1 AGVTPAQGCAKPTVG
16 FAYDKVPPF
25 ALRSACASRRFS
37 VAIFLLASFTMTAAV
52 TDSIAT
58 ARRRES
64 GALPHPRRG
73 LLTGWGRYPLSES
86 DIYRP
91 DKIAELQAVVTA
103 DESSL
108 IARGAGRAY
117 GDAALNDQSRVV
129 DLTRLNRML
138 SFDPSSGLLR
148 CEAGVTIAELIDV
161 FLPRGFFPPVTP
173 GTRFVTL
180 GGSIAADVH
189 GKNHHRDSSLSSHVI
204 SFDLMIA
211 SGDVIRC
218 SREENAAFFWAT
230 IGGMGLTGVILE
242 LELRMRRVESAYLEG
257 EVIRAGNID
266 AAIEAF
272 ERIDAQ
278 YGYSVAWIDCNS
290 GKSALGRSVLNVG
303 NFATLDQLPRN
314 LAQNPLSTM
323 PKLSPLVPFDF
334 PGFALNSL
342 SVRAFNALIYAF
354 GRDKAAHTIF
364 DWESFFYPL
373 DSIRNWNRIYGKRGF
388 VQYQCVWPPDESR
401 AGLVEVLEAISRSG
415 RGSFLA
421 VLKKF
426 GEQDGLLSFPMPG
439 YTLAL
444 DFPVTDGL
452 LEFLDSL
459 DAMVLKRGGRVYLA
473 KDARMS
479 PETFRAMY
487 PNLGKWQE
495 AKALA
500 DPDNRFSSSL

>member
-1 AGVTPAQGCAKPTVG
+1 
-16 FAYDKVPPF
+16 
-25 ALRSACASRRFS
+25 
-37 VAIFLLASFTMTAAV
+37 MTAAL
-52 TDSIAT
+52 TSSITAT
-58 ARRRES
+58 NRRES
-64 GALPHPRRG
+64 GAMPNARRA

-91 DKIAELQAVVTA
+91 DKIAELQAVVTGNG
-103 DESSL
+103 SSL

-117 GDAALNDQSRVV
+117 GDAALNDQNRVV

-138 SFDPSSGLLR
+138 SFDAAAGLLR

-161 FLPRGFFPPVTP
+161 FIPRGFFPPVTP

-189 GKNHHRDSSLSSHVI
+189 GKNHHRDSSLASHVT

-211 SGDVIRC
+211 SGHVLRC
-218 SREENAAFFWAT
+218 SREENPELFWAT
-230 IGGMGLTGVILE
+230 VGGMGLTGVILE
-242 LELRMRRVESAYLEG
+242 LELRMRRIESVYLEG
-257 EVIRAGNID
+257 ELIRAGNID

-272 ERIDAQ
+272 ERADSQ

-290 GKSALGRSVLNVG
+290 GKSALGRSILSVG
-303 NFATLDQLPRN
+303 NFATLAQLPRD
-314 LAQNPLSTM
+314 LAQDPLSTM
-323 PKLSPLVPFDF
+323 PRLSPIVPFDF

-342 SVRAFNALIYAF
+342 TVKAFNAVYYAF
-354 GRDKAAHTIF
+354 HRERTAHTIF
-364 DWESFFYPL
+364 DWDSFFYPL

-388 VQYQCVWPPDESR
+388 VQYQCVWPPDRSR

-426 GEQDGLLSFPMPG
+426 GAQDGLLSFPMPG

-444 DFPVTDGL
+444 DFPVTEGL

-473 KDARMS
+473 KDARLR

-487 PNLGKWQE
+487 PNLGKWRE
-495 AKALA
+495 AKAAA
-500 DPDNRFSSSL
+500 DPNNRFSSSLSRRLGIYPA

>member
-1 AGVTPAQGCAKPTVG
+1 MTTTTT
-16 FAYDKVPPF
+16 
-25 ALRSACASRRFS
+25 SA
-37 VAIFLLASFTMTAAV
+37 
-52 TDSIAT
+52 
-58 ARRRES
+58 
-64 GALPHPRRG
+64 PNPRHA

-86 DIYRP
+86 NVYRP

-103 DESSL
+103 NSSSL

-117 GDAALNDQSRVV
+117 GDAALNDQNRVV
-129 DLTRLNRML
+129 ELTRLNRML
-138 SFDPSSGLLR
+138 SFDAATGLLR

-180 GGSIAADVH
+180 GGSIAADIH
-189 GKNHHRDSSLSSHVI
+189 GKNHHRDSSLASHVT
-204 SFDLMIA
+204 SFDLMVA
-211 SGDVIRC
+211 SGEVLRC
-218 SREENAAFFWAT
+218 SREENSALFWAT
-230 IGGMGLTGVILE
+230 VGGMGLTGVILE
-242 LELRMRRVESAYLEG
+242 LELRMRRVESAYFDG
-257 EVIRAGNID
+257 EVIRAANID

-272 ERIDAQ
+272 ERTESD

-290 GKSALGRSVLNVG
+290 TKSALGRSVLNLG

-314 LAQNPLSTM
+314 LAQDPLSTL
-323 PKLSPLVPFDF
+323 PKPSPIVPFDF
-334 PGFALNSL
+334 PGIAMNPLT
-342 SVRAFNALIYAF
+342 VTAFNAVYYALH
-354 GRDKAAHTIF
+354 REKSAHSIF

-373 DSIRNWNRIYGKRGF
+373 DSIRNWPRVYGKRGF
-388 VQYQCVWPPDESR
+388 VQYQCVWPLDQSR
-401 AGLVEVLEAISRSG
+401 AGLVEVLEAISRS
-415 RGSFLA
+415 RRASFVT

-426 GEQDGLLSFPMPG
+426 GAQDGLLSFPMPG

-444 DFPVTDGL
+444 DFQVSDGL

-487 PNLGKWQE
+487 PNLARWQA

-500 DPDNRFSSSL
+500 DPDNRFSSSLSRRLRMTPA

>member
-1 AGVTPAQGCAKPTVG
+1 MTMTTT
-16 FAYDKVPPF
+16 
-25 ALRSACASRRFS
+25 SAPNPRR
-37 VAIFLLASFTMTAAV
+37 ALLA
-52 TDSIAT
+52 
-58 ARRRES
+58 
-64 GALPHPRRG
+64 
-73 LLTGWGRYPLSES
+73 GWGRYPLSES
-86 DIYRP
+86 DVYRP

-103 DESSL
+103 DSTSL

-117 GDAALNDQSRVV
+117 GDAALNDQNRVV

-138 SFDPSSGLLR
+138 SFDAASGLLR

-180 GGSIAADVH
+180 GGSVAADVH
-189 GKNHHRDSSLSSHVI
+189 GKNHHRDSSLASHVT
-204 SFDLMIA
+204 SFDLMVA
-211 SGDVIRC
+211 SGEVFRC
-218 SREENAAFFWAT
+218 SREETSDLFWAT
-230 IGGMGLTGVILE
+230 VGGMGLTGVILE
-242 LELRMRRVESAYLEG
+242 LELRMRRVESAYLDG
-257 EVIRAGNID
+257 ELIRARNID

-272 ERIDAQ
+272 ERTDAQ

-290 GKSALGRSVLNVG
+290 GKSALGRSVLNLG
-303 NFATLDQLPRN
+303 NFATLEQLPRN
-314 LAQNPLSTM
+314 LAQNPLNTM

-342 SVRAFNALIYAF
+342 SVRAFNALIWAF
-354 GRDKAAHTIF
+354 NRDQAAHTIF

-388 VQYQCVWPPDESR
+388 VQYQCVWPPTESR
-401 AGLVEVLEAISRSG
+401 AGLVEVLEAIARSR

-426 GEQDGLLSFPMPG
+426 GAQDGLLSFPMPG

-459 DAMVLKRGGRVYLA
+459 DVMVLKRGGRVYLA
-473 KDARMS
+473 KDARLS

-487 PNLGKWQE
+487 PNLGKWQA
-495 AKALA
+495 AKAVA
-500 DPDNRFSSSL
+500 DPDNRFSSSLSRRLGMYPA

>member
-1 AGVTPAQGCAKPTVG
+1 MTTTTT
-16 FAYDKVPPF
+16 
-25 ALRSACASRRFS
+25 SAPNPRHT
-37 VAIFLLASFTMTAAV
+37 LLS
-52 TDSIAT
+52 
-58 ARRRES
+58 
-64 GALPHPRRG
+64 
-73 LLTGWGRYPLSES
+73 GWGRYPLFES
-86 DIYRP
+86 DVYRP
-91 DKIAELQAVVTA
+91 DKIAELHAVVTA
-103 DESSL
+103 NSSAL

-117 GDAALNDQSRVV
+117 GDAALNDQNRVV
-129 DLTRLNRML
+129 DLTRLNRIL
-138 SFDPSSGLLR
+138 SFDPATGLLR

-189 GKNHHRDSSLSSHVI
+189 GKNHHRDSSLASHVT
-204 SFDLMIA
+204 SFELMVA
-211 SGDVIRC
+211 AGEVLRC
-218 SREENAAFFWAT
+218 SREENSELFWAT
-230 IGGMGLTGVILE
+230 VGGMGLTGVILE
-242 LELRMRRVESAYLEG
+242 LELRMRRVESAYLDG
-257 EVIRAGNID
+257 ELIRAGNID

-272 ERIDAQ
+272 ERTDSQ

-303 NFATLDQLPRN
+303 NFATLDRLPRE

-323 PKLSPLVPFDF
+323 PKLNPLVPFDL
-334 PGFALNSL
+334 PGFTLNSL
-342 SVRAFNALIYAF
+342 SVKAFNAVIYAMN
-354 GRDKAAHTIF
+354 RNSDARTIF

-388 VQYQCVWPPDESR
+388 VQYQCVWPTAESR
-401 AGLVEVLEAISRSG
+401 GGLVEMLEAIGRSR

-426 GEQDGLLSFPMPG
+426 GAQDGLLSFPMPG

-487 PNLGKWQE
+487 PNLAKWQA
-495 AKALA
+495 AKAVA
-500 DPDNRFSSSL
+500 DPDNRFSSSLSRRLGMYPA

>member
-1 AGVTPAQGCAKPTVG
+1 
-16 FAYDKVPPF
+16 
-25 ALRSACASRRFS
+25 
-37 VAIFLLASFTMTAAV
+37 MT
-52 TDSIAT
+52 T
-58 ARRRES
+58 ANRRES
-64 GALPHPRRG
+64 TIAAHPRRA
-73 LLTGWGRYPLSES
+73 LLSGWGRYPIAES
-86 DIYRP
+86 DVYRP

-103 DESSL
+103 DSTSL

-117 GDAALNDQSRVV
+117 GDAGLNDQNRVV

-138 SFDPSSGLLR
+138 SFDATTGLLR

-161 FLPRGFFPPVTP
+161 LLPRGFFPPVTP

-180 GGSIAADVH
+180 GGSVAADVH
-189 GKNHHRDSSLSSHVI
+189 GKNHHRDSSLASHVTN
-204 SFDLMIA
+204 FDLMVA
-211 SGDVIRC
+211 SGEVFRC
-218 SREENAAFFWAT
+218 SREENSDLFWAT
-230 IGGMGLTGVILE
+230 VGGMGLTGVILE
-242 LELRMRRVESAYLEG
+242 LELRMRRVESAYLDG
-257 EVIRAGNID
+257 EVIRARNID

-272 ERIDAQ
+272 DRTDAH

-290 GKSALGRSVLNVG
+290 GKSALGRSVLNLG
-303 NFATLDQLPRN
+303 NFATLEQLPRAA
-314 LAQNPLSTM
+314 AQDPLSTM
-323 PKLSPLVPFDF
+323 PKLSPIVPFDL
-334 PGFALNSL
+334 PGFTLNSL
-342 SVRAFNALIYAF
+342 SVRAFNALIWAF
-354 GRDKAAHTIF
+354 NRDKAAHTIF

-401 AGLVEVLEAISRSG
+401 AGLIEVLEAISLSR

-426 GEQDGLLSFPMPG
+426 GAQDGLLSFPMPG

-452 LEFLDSL
+452 LEFLDTL

-479 PETFRAMY
+479 AETFRAMY
-487 PNLGKWQE
+487 PNLPKWQA
-495 AKALA
+495 AKAVA
-500 DPDNRFSSSL
+500 DPNNRFSSSLSRRLRMTE

>member
-1 AGVTPAQGCAKPTVG
+1 M
-16 FAYDKVPPF
+16 
-25 ALRSACASRRFS
+25 
-37 VAIFLLASFTMTAAV
+37 TMTM
-52 TDSIAT
+52 TSLPN
-58 ARRRES
+58 ARH
-64 GALPHPRRG
+64 A

-86 DIYRP
+86 DVYRP

-103 DESSL
+103 DASSL

-117 GDAALNDQSRVV
+117 GDAALNDQNRVV

-138 SFDPSSGLLR
+138 SFDAVSGLLR

-189 GKNHHRDSSLSSHVI
+189 GKNHHRDSSLAAHVTW
-204 SFDLMIA
+204 FDLMIA
-211 SGDVIRC
+211 SGEVLRC
-218 SREENAAFFWAT
+218 SREENPDLFWAT
-230 IGGMGLTGVILE
+230 VGGMGLTGVILE
-242 LELRMRRVESAYLEG
+242 LELRLRRVESAYLDG
-257 EVIRAGNID
+257 EVIRARNID
-266 AAIEAF
+266 AAMEAF
-272 ERIDAQ
+272 ERTDSQ
-278 YGYSVAWIDCNS
+278 YGYSVAWIDCNG
-290 GKSALGRSVLNVG
+290 GKSALGRSILNVG
-303 NFATLDQLPRN
+303 NFAALDALPRN

-323 PKLSPLVPFDF
+323 PKLSPLVPLDF
-334 PGFALNSL
+334 PGFALNSF
-342 SVRAFNALIYAF
+342 SIRAFNAVIWGF
-354 GRDKAAHTIF
+354 NRGKPAHTIF

-401 AGLVEVLEAISRSG
+401 AGLVEVLEAIARSR

-426 GEQDGLLSFPMPG
+426 GAQDGLLSFPMPG

-452 LEFLDSL
+452 LEFLDSI

-487 PNLGKWQE
+487 PNLAKWQA
-495 AKALA
+495 AKAVA
-500 DPDNRFSSSL
+500 DPDNRFSSSLSRRLAMYPA